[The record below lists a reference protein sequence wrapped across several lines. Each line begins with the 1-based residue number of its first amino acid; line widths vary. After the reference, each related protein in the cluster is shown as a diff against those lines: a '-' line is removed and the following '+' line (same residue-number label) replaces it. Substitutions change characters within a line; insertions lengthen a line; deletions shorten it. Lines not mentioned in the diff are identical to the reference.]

1 MSLDDLGGHDDEL
14 VDLVEDALPPD
25 IEEDALPLEL
35 NALAPWHRPR
45 KQSVR
50 ERQWIGLTRD
60 LISRLKLSGALQE
73 RVVTLDDGSRHREL
87 PELRYLTLPGLDY
100 LDARL
105 LGATAQEEECRLT
118 LFGFLDDASNT
129 RVLARARVRQEGLV
143 QSGHITTHSIT
154 LPRKFESICYSNGDT
169 LGQIRRTG
177 PYHVVNIDACGS
189 VAPRN
194 SDQATRLIEA
204 IHKLVEV
211 QVSSSTSRWLMFL
224 TVDVRM
230 EDMDEE
236 TFEFLCEAIRRNA
249 GASVEF
255 AAAASD
261 LFGPGTGQD
270 FEGSLATARAAG
282 PRSTLDVFSV
292 GIAKWL
298 LHMVDGRHWSVRLKR
313 SFCYSTTGAE
323 DGPATMCSLAIEFIP
338 PGPGLVDPVG
348 ASRQPPALG
357 GPQGDAGLQIVE
369 AVSQLVDL
377 DALLAADDAL
387 TSELNLRTREL
398 LLEAGYQGEALRP
411 LEDPLPLRFPDIE
424 GGR

>member
-1 MSLDDLGGHDDEL
+1 VSLDDPGGHDDEL
-14 VDLVEDALPPD
+14 VDLVVDALPPEVD
-25 IEEDALPLEL
+25 QDALPLEL

-50 ERQWIGLTRD
+50 ERQWVSLTRD
-60 LISRLKLSGALQE
+60 LISRLKSNGELQE
-73 RVVTLDDGSRHREL
+73 RVVTLDNGSRHREL

-105 LGATAQEEECRLT
+105 LGAAAQEQGCRLT

-143 QSGHITTHSIT
+143 QSGHITTQSNT

-169 LGQIRRTG
+169 LGQLKRTG

-189 VAPRN
+189 VAPKN
-194 SDQATRLIEA
+194 SDQATRLVEA
-204 IHKLVEV
+204 IHKLVEL
-211 QVSSSTSRWLMFL
+211 QISSNTSRWLMFL
-224 TVDVRM
+224 TVDVRL
-230 EDMDEE
+230 EHMDEE
-236 TFEFLCEAIRRNA
+236 TFDLLCDAIRRNA
-249 GASVEF
+249 VESAEF
-255 AAAASD
+255 AAAAAH
-261 LFGPGTGQD
+261 LFDPGAGQD

-282 PRSTLDVFSV
+282 PRSALDVFSL

-298 LHMVDGRHWSVRLKR
+298 LHMVDGRHWSVRMKR

-387 TSELNLRTREL
+387 TSELNWRTREL

-411 LEDPLPLRFPDIE
+411 LEGPPPLRFPDIE
-424 GGR
+424 GWR